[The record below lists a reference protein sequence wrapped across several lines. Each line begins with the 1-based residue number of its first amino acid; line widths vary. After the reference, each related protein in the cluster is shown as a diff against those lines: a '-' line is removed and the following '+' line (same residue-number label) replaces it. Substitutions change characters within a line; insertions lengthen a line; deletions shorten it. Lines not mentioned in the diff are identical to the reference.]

1 MLKSYKD
8 KSKNKPYIIVE
19 ISDKIMVNIMK
30 KVRQILNIDSLHKNN
45 IMGENVTVAVLD
57 TGIYN
62 HPDFGERIIKYK
74 DFVNGKTAIYDDEGH
89 GTHVTGILA
98 GDGKMSNGFFKG
110 IAPKSD
116 IVSLKVLDKRGIG
129 KEDNVI
135 SGIWWIIDNGKK
147 YNIKVVNISFGTF
160 NKEGNNKKLIEAVE
174 LLWDM
179 GYVIIAAAGNN
190 GPEYGTVSIPGSSKK
205 IITVEALDDN
215 IKMIVNGR
223 ITKNYSGRGPTKE
236 CVQKPDILAPANGI
250 YSCSNGIKSG
260 YSYVPKSGTSMA
272 TPIVSGVICMIL
284 GINKEMSNI
293 QCKKLIRNTAI
304 DLKMEGNRQ
313 GWGKI
318 NPEKMVNFCKK

>member
-1 MLKSYKD
+1 
-8 KSKNKPYIIVE
+8 
-19 ISDKIMVNIMK
+19 MK
-30 KVRQILNIDSLHKNN
+30 KVRQILNIDSLHKRN

-74 DFVNGKTAIYDDEGH
+74 DFVNGKTVIYDDEGH

-98 GDGKMSNGFFKG
+98 GDGKMSNGIFKG
-110 IAPKSD
+110 IAPKSN

-190 GPEYGTVSIPGSSKK
+190 GPE
-205 IITVEALDDN
+205 
-215 IKMIVNGR
+215 
-223 ITKNYSGRGPTKE
+223 
-236 CVQKPDILAPANGI
+236 
-250 YSCSNGIKSG
+250 
-260 YSYVPKSGTSMA
+260 
-272 TPIVSGVICMIL
+272 
-284 GINKEMSNI
+284 
-293 QCKKLIRNTAI
+293 
-304 DLKMEGNRQ
+304 
-313 GWGKI
+313 
-318 NPEKMVNFCKK
+318 

>member
-147 YNIKVVNISFGTF
+147 YNIKVVNIFKVG
-160 NKEGNNKKLIEAVE
+160 
-174 LLWDM
+174 
-179 GYVIIAAAGNN
+179 
-190 GPEYGTVSIPGSSKK
+190 
-205 IITVEALDDN
+205 ALDDN

>member
-129 KEDNVI
+129 K
-135 SGIWWIIDNGKK
+135 
-147 YNIKVVNISFGTF
+147 
-160 NKEGNNKKLIEAVE
+160 
-174 LLWDM
+174 
-179 GYVIIAAAGNN
+179 
-190 GPEYGTVSIPGSSKK
+190 
-205 IITVEALDDN
+205 
-215 IKMIVNGR
+215 
-223 ITKNYSGRGPTKE
+223 
-236 CVQKPDILAPANGI
+236 
-250 YSCSNGIKSG
+250 
-260 YSYVPKSGTSMA
+260 
-272 TPIVSGVICMIL
+272 
-284 GINKEMSNI
+284 
-293 QCKKLIRNTAI
+293 
-304 DLKMEGNRQ
+304 
-313 GWGKI
+313 
-318 NPEKMVNFCKK
+318 

>member
-110 IAPKSD
+110 IVPNAD
-116 IVSLKVLDKRGIG
+116 IVSLKVLDKDVYKRQPLLLPDVESYEPTGTGESPLAAIDEWVNTTCPCCG
-129 KEDNVI
+129 KPAKRETNTMPQWAG
-135 SGIWWIIDNGKK
+135 SSWYFLRYIDNKNDKELVSREKADK
-147 YNIKVVNISFGTF
+147 YLPVDMYIGGV
-160 NKEGNNKKLIEAVE
+160 EHAVLH
-174 LLWDM
+174 LL
-179 GYVIIAAAGNN
+179 YSRF
-190 GPEYGTVSIPGSSKK
+190 Y
-205 IITVEALDDN
+205 
-215 IKMIVNGR
+215 
-223 ITKNYSGRGPTKE
+223 TKFLHCLLY
-236 CVQKPDILAPANGI
+236 
-250 YSCSNGIKSG
+250 
-260 YSYVPKSGTSMA
+260 TS
-272 TPIVSGVICMIL
+272 
-284 GINKEMSNI
+284 
-293 QCKKLIRNTAI
+293 
-304 DLKMEGNRQ
+304 
-313 GWGKI
+313 
-318 NPEKMVNFCKK
+318 